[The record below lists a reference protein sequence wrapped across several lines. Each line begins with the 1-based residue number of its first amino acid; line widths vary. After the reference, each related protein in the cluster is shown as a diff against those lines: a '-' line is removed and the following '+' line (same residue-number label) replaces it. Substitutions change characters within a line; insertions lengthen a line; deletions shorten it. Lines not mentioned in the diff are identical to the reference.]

1 MESKQTKT
9 NKPPPLELLGATGAA
24 DYEAGHP
31 ERYVPSLLP
40 PLDAMILG
48 AVAGELVL
56 IAGKPGDGKT
66 SLAMQWA
73 VSSAQNGVAAGV
85 LSLEMGR
92 RSLLNRLV
100 SGMTGIPMPMLRTR
114 SWASPAHKR
123 RAIEAAELLASIPLY
138 VDDRSGLDAPRVYD
152 TIRYWGQQGIQLV
165 VVDYVQRMGGAS
177 DSRNQQV
184 GDAVR
189 ALKSGAKDADVPVIA
204 ISSLNRQGS
213 GSEKPKMSWLRES
226 GDLEY
231 EADTVLMFHYPED
244 DENEDVR
251 ACDIHVIKQR
261 NGPTG
266 VASVQFNKPATRF
279 EELQ

>member
-1 MESKQTKT
+1 MESNQTKI
-9 NKPPPLELLGATGAA
+9 KPPPLELLGATGAA
-24 DYEAGHP
+24 DYEAGQP
-31 ERYVPSLLP
+31 ERYVPSLLS
-40 PLDAMILG
+40 PLDGLILG

-66 SLAMQWA
+66 SLALQWA
-73 VSSAQNGVAAGV
+73 VGAAQNGVPAGV

-114 SWASPAHKR
+114 DWSSPAHKK
-123 RAIEAAELLASIPLY
+123 RAIEAAEFLASIPLY

-152 TIRYWGQQGIQLV
+152 TLRHWGQQGIGLA

-177 DSRNQQV
+177 ESRNQQV

-189 ALKSGAKDADVPVIA
+189 ALKSGAKDADIPVLA
-204 ISSLNRQGS
+204 ISSLNRQGA
-213 GSEKPKMSWLRES
+213 GSEKPRMSWLRES

-231 EADTVLMFHYPED
+231 EADSILMFHYPDD

-251 ACDIHVIKQR
+251 TCDIHVIKQR